1 MMGTRAN
8 IFNESFLNETDQ
20 DANSVL
26 IELDKGLRSAK
37 TGEQCEAII
46 RFPKL
51 FEKYPFPILINSSF
65 LKLAEFFR
73 IGSNLSRLWVLRVCQ
88 QSEKHLEKIV
98 NVDEFVKR
106 IFMVIHSNDPVARAL
121 TLRTLGAV
129 ACVIPEKQQV
139 HHAIRNALDSHDTV
153 EVEAAIYAS
162 VQFAAQS
169 KTFAIG
175 MCSKVA
181 SMIESLQTPVSMK
194 ILLIPVLRHMYHDA
208 NTAALVKTLC
218 RNLLPKYP
226 SEQFVIAIIQSL
238 SHLSYV
244 TSVDIPDQVDL
255 LLGYLIDPRKR
266 VQLAVLQSLNKLAER
281 GAYLWP
287 KWAINKLLKLTM
299 QCSYPN
305 IALDV
310 MVTLTGCPTTCHT
323 MLNEERNQLLEVC
336 KHCLL
341 LEQNTGGKALT
352 ILTRLVSYCRTE
364 NIPPPICFIEHLNM
378 NLEYLI
384 HSALHNKAPLKD
396 FKIYLRCGIQLSKIN
411 QEFGENFAETL
422 AELLV
427 EDSEYSVPH
436 LKLICEALGAICSS
450 FSTSYQIAQN
460 QTDEIHHPLKAI
472 LIPILTKLE
481 SYNEASTLDRN
492 DTCVIELLVSISLQ
506 AMLGSLMNER
516 VMQIYNNL
524 LKFLN
529 YWTQYRI
536 ARYGQ
541 HFLAALIYQK
551 LCKHV
556 SLEKLHFYLTAMFQ
570 ISKAEC
576 MLNYD
581 AEYEQ
586 LVLDFP
592 GNLQPDNSKSSLLDR
607 LEKAINLYC
616 MAQSTLKATSSP
628 QHPMNFQLE
637 VINLRCQFLQVLHG
651 IVVSRNTLCITPP
664 SAISNTLA
672 QNLRDPL
679 QKFGHVTN
687 QLRKNVKILKSCEEA
702 YCKLYK
708 SSFDAD
714 PCTLEYLNIIQHL
727 CSIMQTSIE
736 TISFTTPTDS
746 ANHPPNCSYPETR
759 YLLFI
764 CQTVSKQMQTFP
776 NEISSTKSITNKH
789 MDMLLRQIEIVIK
802 SAHCMPRFFFQVL
815 QNTSVKLALT
825 PQPRIAGEPILVPPN
840 SNLVVKVEGVIQHY
854 GKKPSLFRSIE
865 SVQITL
871 STQYVTARMND
882 IKINTENT
890 VLTQIVKPHRDFL
903 SGNFLLSLNNAVQAY
918 PGASV
923 SSGGQWQVTLETC
936 VIDHDGIVWTAGP
949 KSVLHVRIPEDN
961 HKQSMN
967 VQSSA
972 RRF

>member
-169 KTFAIG
+169 
-175 MCSKVA
+175 
-181 SMIESLQTPVSMK
+181 
-194 ILLIPVLRHMYHDA
+194 
-208 NTAALVKTLC
+208 N
-218 RNLLPKYP
+218 
-226 SEQFVIAIIQSL
+226 
-238 SHLSYV
+238 
-244 TSVDIPDQVDL
+244 
-255 LLGYLIDPRKR
+255 
-266 VQLAVLQSLNKLAER
+266 
-281 GAYLWP
+281 
-287 KWAINKLLKLTM
+287 
-299 QCSYPN
+299 
-305 IALDV
+305 
-310 MVTLTGCPTTCHT
+310 
-323 MLNEERNQLLEVC
+323 
-336 KHCLL
+336 
-341 LEQNTGGKALT
+341 
-352 ILTRLVSYCRTE
+352 RTE

-536 ARYGQ
+536 ARSASRYGQ